1 MIGLA
6 IWAGISLIAGLL
18 WIAACKIARRNT
30 HATRTDSRKET
41 P

>member
-1 MIGLA
+1 VIGLA
-6 IWAGISLIAGLL
+6 IWAGSSLAAGFL

-30 HATRTDSRKET
+30 HATRTDSRRET